1 MIADKQYAKNVY
13 LSIILIPLLVL
24 HMNVRRINNDAN
36 V

>member
-1 MIADKQYAKNVY
+1 MIADKHSAKQVY

-24 HMNVRRINNDAN
+24 HMNVRRINIDTN